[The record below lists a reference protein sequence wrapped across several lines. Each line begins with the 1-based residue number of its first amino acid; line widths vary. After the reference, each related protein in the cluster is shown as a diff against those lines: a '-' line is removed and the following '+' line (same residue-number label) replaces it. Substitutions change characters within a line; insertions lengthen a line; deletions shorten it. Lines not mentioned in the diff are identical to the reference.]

1 MHVTRIEDP
10 VCGFELTLC
19 KASIDS
25 KFDSETHG
33 GSQVPSG
40 TKRLNPKETV
50 IKALELDP
58 NHSSSFLEAKNKKHH

>member
-1 MHVTRIEDP
+1 MFV
-10 VCGFELTLC
+10 ELTLY

-25 KFDSETHG
+25 KFASETHG
-33 GSQVPSG
+33 G

-58 NHSSSFLEAKNKKHH
+58 NHSSSFLAISEKNTKKNTTRLVVFMEVETWG